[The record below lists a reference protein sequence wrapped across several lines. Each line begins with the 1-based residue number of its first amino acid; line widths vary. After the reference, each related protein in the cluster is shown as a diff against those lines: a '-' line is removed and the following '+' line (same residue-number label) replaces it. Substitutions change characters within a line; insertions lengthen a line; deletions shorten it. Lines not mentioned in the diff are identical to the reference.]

1 MSIKGMSLLS
11 LGVACAAVTAVPT
24 TQALATT
31 SDFAHSAGQAAPM
44 SKVRAISNFQTFNQY
59 SGLSMRQDG
68 AVGRVYGRAFSHGQ
82 TAELSASRFLQQH
95 LSMWNVPQNQ
105 LVAEGPFQDAA
116 HQQQIGYD
124 PDTNSYKFTGHY
136 YKQVVDGLPVF
147 RSKLVLLTRNEANN
161 PMVLASSELH
171 DLGNFQVA
179 QPIKRMPINHG
190 QIEKSAAAHFNL
202 GVQLDSSERMIYAGT
217 ESAPRAATIADVST
231 VIVNGFEKHL
241 VVSDAQTGEVLFTES
256 LIHTVD
262 VSGNAS
268 GIGSIGPAADI
279 CEAEVSQPLPYLFI
293 DGPGGT
299 ATTDV
304 NGDYTLSN
312 AGASAINVD
321 ATLSGQWF
329 QVFDFVGS
337 VESQSQS
344 VTPPGPGDF
353 VFNAANATENN
364 RAEVNAYIQSNIV
377 RDFVIDANPAF
388 PGINFQMDVTVNRTD
403 GFCPGNAWY
412 DPGEQSINF
421 CSTGGSSPN
430 TAWSSVVHHEY
441 GHHIVNVGGSG
452 QGQYGEGFGDVMS
465 AIILDDNRLG
475 IGFFGSCGT
484 SLRNAVNTLQYPCA
498 TDGHACAGLLSG
510 AVWETRNALVDSGTS
525 NYTEILN
532 FLAVNSVLVHS
543 GSLITPQIT
552 IDWLTLDDDDADIG
566 NGTPHYA
573 EIADGF
579 GSKNMDAPALN
590 LYAIAYPDGLPDMV
604 SPNGDTTLS
613 VDFRAISASVDPS
626 SAMLMVDSGSGFV
639 AVPMTQNTAINF
651 TATFPSAPCGSQV
664 SYYVTSESAGG
675 VEQNSP
681 TGAPDDGFFSA
692 ISAFSAPVVAF
703 EDNFETDKGWT
714 VSGTATDGQW
724 NRGIP
729 AGGGTRGDPG
739 SDFDGSGRCYVTDN
753 VAGNSDVDGGVTE
766 LYSPVMD
773 ASNGNNIISY
783 ARWYDN
789 AFGGAPMAD
798 IFIVDISDDA
808 GGSWTNLETVGPGG
822 AEVTG
827 GWYAKQFA
835 LNDIA
840 GFTANDQFMI
850 RFRASDLGD
859 GSVVEAGVDAVELL
873 SFDCTGGPTCDADL
887 NGDGELDF
895 FDISAYLTLYSAGDL
910 AADFN
915 DDGALDFFDIS
926 AFLTQFS
933 AGCP

>member
-11 LGVACAAVTAVPT
+11 LGVACAAITAVPT

-31 SDFAHSAGQAAPM
+31 SDFAQSAGQAAPM

-59 SGLSMRQDG
+59 SGLTMRQDG
-68 AVGRVYGRAFSHGQ
+68 SVGRVYGRAFSHGQ
-82 TAELSASRFLQQH
+82 TAEISASRFLQQH
-95 LSMWNVPQNQ
+95 LSMWNVPQDQ

-116 HQQQIGYD
+116 HQQQIGYN

-202 GVQLDSSERMIYAGT
+202 GTQLLSSERMIYAGT
-217 ESAPRAATIADVST
+217 ESAPHAPTIADVSK
-231 VIVNGFEKHL
+231 VQVNGFEEHL
-241 VVSDAQTGEVLFTES
+241 VITDAQTGEVLFTES
-256 LIHTVD
+256 LIHTLD
-262 VSGNAS
+262 ISGNVSAPITQ
-268 GIGSIGPAADI
+268 GIGSDN
-279 CEAEVSQPLPYLFI
+279 CEPEVSQPLPYLHVN
-293 DGPGGT
+293 GPSGT
-299 ATTDV
+299 ATTDI
-304 NGDYTLSN
+304 NGNYTLSN
-312 AGASAINVD
+312 PGTTAVNVD

-329 QVFDFVGS
+329 EIFDWVGS

-344 VTPPGPGDF
+344 VTPPGPSNF
-353 VFNAANATENN
+353 VFNAANGSENA
-364 RAEVNAYIQSNIV
+364 RAQVNAYREANIV
-377 RDFVIDANPAF
+377 RDHVIDANPAY
-388 PGINFQMDVTVNRTD
+388 PGMNFQMDVWVNRTD

-412 DPGEQSINF
+412 SPGEQSINF
-421 CSTGGSSPN
+421 CLSGSSNPN

-465 AIILDDNRLG
+465 VIVLDDNRVG
-475 IGFFGSCGT
+475 NGFFGSCGS

-510 AVWETRNALVDSGTS
+510 AVWETRNAMVDSS
-525 NYTEILN
+525 VPNYTELLGY
-532 FLAVNSVLVHS
+532 LAINSVLVHS
-543 GSLITPQIT
+543 GSTITPQIT

-573 EIADGF
+573 EIAEGF

-590 LYAIAYPDGLPDMV
+590 LYAIAYPEGLPEMV
-604 SPNGDTTLS
+604 SPDGDTTLS
-613 VDFRAISASVDPS
+613 VNFNPISASVDPS
-626 SAMLMVDSGSGFV
+626 TAMLMVDSGSGFV
-639 AVPMTQNTAINF
+639 AVPMTQNTSTNF
-651 TATFPSAPCGSQV
+651 TASFPAVDCGSQIN
-664 SYYVTSESAGG
+664 YYIASESSGG
-675 VEQNSP
+675 AEQNSP
-681 TGAPDDGFFSA
+681 TGAPDAGFFSA
-692 ISAFSAPVVAF
+692 ISAYSAPVVAF

-714 VSGTATDGQW
+714 VTGTATDGQW
-724 NRGIP
+724 DRGIP
-729 AGGGTRGDPG
+729 AAGNRGDPG
-739 SDFDGSGRCYVTDN
+739 SDFDGSGQCYVTDN

-766 LYSPVMD
+766 LNSPVMD
-773 ASNGNNIISY
+773 ASNGNNVISY

-789 AFGGAPMAD
+789 TAGDSPMAD
-798 IFIVDISDDA
+798 TFIVDVSDNA
-808 GGSWTNLETVGPGG
+808 GASWTNLETVGPGG
-822 AEVTG
+822 AEVSG

-835 LNDIA
+835 LNDIP
-840 GFTANDQFMI
+840 GFTPNNQFMI
-850 RFRASDLGD
+850 RFRASDIGA

-873 SFDCTGGPTCDADL
+873 SFDCTGGPTCNADL

-895 FDISAYLTLYSAGDL
+895 FDISEYLTLYSAGDL

-915 DDGALDFFDIS
+915 NDGALDFFDIS
-926 AFLTQFS
+926 AFLTEFS
-933 AGCP
+933 GGCP